1 VYSHHKIQT
10 DSGSSQNCNPAQ
22 MTTQEQFGKC
32 EQDDER
38 HCTRHIDDDGLIA
51 VPKRQIIEGTMPL
64 KLISRAH

>member
-1 VYSHHKIQT
+1 
-10 DSGSSQNCNPAQ
+10 